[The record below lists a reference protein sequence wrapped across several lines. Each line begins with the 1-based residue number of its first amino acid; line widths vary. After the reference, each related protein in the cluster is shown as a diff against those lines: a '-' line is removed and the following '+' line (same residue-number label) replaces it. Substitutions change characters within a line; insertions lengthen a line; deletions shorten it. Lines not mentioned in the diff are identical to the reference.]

1 MQRAVVVSVGLAAI
15 AAMQVPRF
23 DVASIKANTSA
34 TRAVGFD
41 LPAGRVQITNAP
53 LRFII
58 RQAYRIPE
66 PRILGGPDWMG
77 IVRFDI
83 TATAP
88 TAGWTGDRARQMIQS
103 LLADRFKLVTHMETR
118 NLPIYTLVVAK
129 TGSLGPNLRPAASDC
144 ANSGPKTADGK
155 VQCGLLVSQA
165 ATSAS
170 LRGGG
175 LAFADFVRTLGEYV
189 DRPLEDRTGLQ
200 GRYDLDLQFTADR
213 GAVPGGPVPGG
224 LTATAA
230 DADIPTLPTAL
241 LEQLGLRLEATR
253 GDVEVMVVDRVE
265 RPAEN

>member
-1 MQRAVVVSVGLAAI
+1 MHRAVVISLGLAAI
-15 AAMQVPRF
+15 AAMQLPRF
-23 DVASIKANTSA
+23 DVASVKANTSA
-34 TRAVGFD
+34 TLAIQFD
-41 LPAGRVQITNAP
+41 MPAGRVQITNAP

-66 PRILGGPDWMG
+66 PRIVGGPDWMG

-88 TAGWTGDRARQMIQS
+88 AAGWTGDRARQMIQS

-118 NLPIYTLVVAK
+118 NLPIYRLVVAK
-129 TGSLGPNLRPAASDC
+129 PGVFGPNLHPAANDC
-144 ANSGPKTADGK
+144 ANSGAKMANGK

-175 LAFADFVRTLGEYV
+175 LTLEDFIRTVGEYV
-189 DRPLEDRTGLQ
+189 DRPLEDRTGLT
-200 GRYDLDLQFTADR
+200 GRYDLELQFTANR
-213 GAVPGGPVPGG
+213 SAVPGAPVPGG
-224 LTATAA
+224 LTATA
-230 DADIPTLPTAL
+230 DPDIPSLPAAL

-253 GDVEVMVVDRVE
+253 GDVDVLVVDSVE
-265 RPAEN
+265 QPTSN

>member
-1 MQRAVVVSVGLAAI
+1 MLRVVVVSAGLAAI
-15 AAMQVPRF
+15 AAMQAPRF
-23 DVASIKANTSA
+23 EAASIKANTSA

-88 TAGWTGDRARQMIQS
+88 AAGWTGDRARQMLQS

-129 TGSLGPNLRPAASDC
+129 AGSLGPNLRPSARECSG
-144 ANSGPKTADGK
+144 SGPKMADGK

-165 ATSAS
+165 ATRAN

-175 LAFADFVRTLGEYV
+175 LAFGDVVRTLGDYV
-189 DRPLEDRTGLQ
+189 DRPLEDRTGLN
-200 GRYDLDLQFTADR
+200 GRYDLELQFTADR

-224 LTATAA
+224 LTTTAA
-230 DADIPTLPTAL
+230 DTDIPALPTAL
-241 LEQLGLRLEATR
+241 LEQLGLRLEPTR
-253 GDVEVMVVDRVE
+253 GDVDVMVVDGVD
-265 RPAEN
+265 RPTGN